1 MVVVVIMIVL
11 ALAGWLIARSS
22 NDNSYGSNLEDYI
35 VANRPQHSGDVE
47 RLTVEFNLKQSKKEF
62 HL

>member
-1 MVVVVIMIVL
+1 MLVVVIMIAL
-11 ALAGWLIARSS
+11 AVAGWLIARAS

-35 VANRPQHSGDVE
+35 NANRPQHSGDVE
-47 RLTVEFNLKQSKKEF
+47 RLTVEFNLKQHKKQY